1 MSEIEK
7 EEEKAI
13 KILRNY
19 YHIDVDKGLKDLI
32 IKGKYKMIN
41 YRYEVEDREKRGDSF
56 RRNGKEFKCCIGDDG
71 FELLSKIKFI
81 DLIKINL
88 SCNRIT
94 SAKYLD
100 NMVFPHLEYL
110 DLSNNLIEDAK
121 PIAFLESK
129 YLKYILLQK
138 NEIKTLKDFNHQIV
152 KFEELEILRVDNNKL
167 NIKDKEFIKAKEKFG
182 KKLIYETMD
191 IGSFNKKYGVNFYQ
205 NDLKLDLSDR
215 KNEEVLIDIFNL
227 ITFQFQ
233 IKYLDLE
240 NNNLDDV
247 SLLGNMPLFDL
258 KVLVLSLNNITNIL
272 FLRQLSRKCKDL
284 EELYLHDNSIVDITL
299 FKDYFT
305 VDSKLKI
312 LTLKHN
318 PFYIKENK
326 NKKEKV
332 NDNKT
337 IITIKDQQT
346 KDVFV
351 SIINRFKTDLWHLD
365 NLIIKV
371 A

>member
-13 KILRNY
+13 KILRNKF
-19 YHIDVDKGLKDLI
+19 HIDVNKGLKDLI

-41 YRYEVEDREKRGDSF
+41 YRYEIEDREKISDLF
-56 RRNGKEFKCCIGDDG
+56 RRNGKEFELCIGDKA

-182 KKLIYETMD
+182 KKLIYETMG
-191 IGSFNKKYGVNFYQ
+191 IGSFNKKYGLHYSQ

-227 ITFQFQ
+227 ITFHFQ
-233 IKYLDLE
+233 IKWLYLE
-240 NNNLDDV
+240 NNNLSDA
-247 SLLGNMPLFDL
+247 SILCNMPLYHL
-258 KVLVLSLNNITNIL
+258 KVLDLSFNKITSIL
-272 FLRQLSRKCKDL
+272 FLRELSRNCLHLEDL
-284 EELYLHDNSIVDITL
+284 FLNDNKITDITP
-299 FKDYFT
+299 FKVKY
-305 VDSKLKI
+305 DSNFKRLKI
-312 LTLKHN
+312 LTLKN
-318 PFYIKENK
+318 NDFYIK
-326 NKKEKV
+326 KK
-332 NDNKT
+332 
-337 IITIKDQQT
+337 
-346 KDVFV
+346 
-351 SIINRFKTDLWHLD
+351 
-365 NLIIKV
+365 IIKKILKIISLILRKIIMKKILR
-371 A
+371 

>member
-32 IKGKYKMIN
+32 IKGKYKM
-41 YRYEVEDREKRGDSF
+41 RYEIEDRKKISDLF
-56 RRNGKEFKCCIGDDG
+56 RRNGKIVFEYCIGDKA

-182 KKLIYETMD
+182 DKLIYETMD
-191 IGSFNKKYGVNFYQ
+191 IGSF
-205 NDLKLDLSDR
+205 KLDLSDR

-233 IKYLDLE
+233 IKWLYLE
-240 NNNLDDV
+240 NNNLSDA
-247 SLLGNMPLFDL
+247 SILCNMPLYHL
-258 KVLVLSLNNITNIL
+258 KVLDLSFNKITSIL
-272 FLRQLSRKCKDL
+272 FLRELSRNCLHLEDL
-284 EELYLHDNSIVDITL
+284 FLNDNKITDITP
-299 FKDYFT
+299 FKVKY
-305 VDSKLKI
+305 DSNFKRLKI
-312 LTLKHN
+312 LTLKN
-318 PFYIKENK
+318 NDFYIKEKN
-326 NKKEKV
+326 NKKNFE
-332 NDNKT
+332 DNKFYIEEK
-337 IITIKDQQT
+337 IITIKDKET
-346 KDVFV
+346 KDIFEA
-351 SIINRFKTDLWHLD
+351 IIHRFKTDFENID
-365 NLIIKV
+365 NLIINLILKIKNL
-371 A
+371 